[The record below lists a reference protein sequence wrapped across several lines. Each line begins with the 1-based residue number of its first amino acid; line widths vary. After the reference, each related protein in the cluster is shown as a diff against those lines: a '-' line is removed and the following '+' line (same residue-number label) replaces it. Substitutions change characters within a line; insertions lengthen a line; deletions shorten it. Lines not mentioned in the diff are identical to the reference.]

1 MNTDVRLKS
10 LLVKYKELK
19 EKNKKVED
27 PDYQGINL
35 LQFSRTDEMGLS
47 SILGYFLDP
56 RENHGQGKSFLTA
69 FLKKL
74 SLEQFADNFDDAF
87 VYLEHSTEF
96 GRRHDIFIQGLNAG
110 KTEWVISIENK
121 LRGAVDQ
128 DKQLE
133 SYYKD
138 LQRYHSEN
146 YFLLYL
152 PSYECEP
159 SIHSIS
165 NWNEMLSQ
173 NKGKVWTPLDLVSW
187 LNDVSIQSEKL
198 AIFVNDVKHFLK
210 TEIMNMSK
218 LDSELLKLVLENK
231 ENIEL
236 TLDLFSLKNEFY
248 NELKSKLVEQL
259 RDKFENDKLF
269 DKNEWELV
277 TEENNYK
284 YELIKLIPNNY
295 PFVIHFECASTGMY
309 YGFKWKDKDNK
320 EEHNK
325 YLPFILKNPEG
336 TKSDWWGKWI
346 NCPTKPLNLQFWD
359 RDTWLAIDT
368 ENQELASQLWELVH
382 NLWAKFIAELNKL

>member
-1 MNTDVRLKS
+1 M
-10 LLVKYKELK
+10 
-19 EKNKKVED
+19 
-27 PDYQGINL
+27 
-35 LQFSRTDEMGLS
+35 
-47 SILGYFLDP
+47 
-56 RENHGQGKSFLTA
+56 
-69 FLKKL
+69 
-74 SLEQFADNFDDAF
+74 
-87 VYLEHSTEF
+87 
-96 GRRHDIFIQGLNAG
+96 NAG

-133 SYYKD
+133 DYYKD
-138 LQRYHSEN
+138 LQRYHSDN

-159 SIHSIS
+159 STHSIS

-187 LNDVSIQSEKL
+187 LDDVSIQSEKL
-198 AIFVNDVKHFLK
+198 AIFVNDVKQFLK
-210 TEIMNMSK
+210 AEIMNMSK

-231 ENIEL
+231 ENIAL
-236 TLDLFSLKNEFY
+236 TLDLLSLKNEFY

-259 RDKFENDKLF
+259 RDKFENDNLF

-309 YGFKWKDKDNK
+309 YGFKWKDKDNNEDNK
-320 EEHNK
+320 K

-336 TKSDWWGKWI
+336 NKSDWWGKWI

-359 RDTWLAIDT
+359 RDTWLAIET
-368 ENQELASQLWELVH
+368 ENQELASKLWELVH
-382 NLWAKFIAELNKL
+382 NLWAKFIAKLNNYNKK